1 MRGRGRSGP
10 RGTGQ
15 ARIWVGRG
23 GRGRRCSSKLVA
35 KTPTISR
42 HDMKPET
49 SRLGVRCLRGTI
61 IRLANHVWYETRQ
74 SSMLTHRCAD
84 PSQSLVSGPGSFL
97 VLPKATRELV
107 TTVSWLFVVRT
118 ARVGRRQR
126 RRQHWHWARGQT
138 AGVGVGTGFPSSP
151 STVLFRSSFYFI
163 NPRIT
168 ETTEADGRSNGRA
181 RTLELSP
188 LHRGQL
194 GRCCS
199 RVKGRWHVAAGNA
212 IPSTSLDF
220 MTRSLLQPQS
230 LAASSPS
237 FRLRHRCVGLAKA
250 ISQASDLNPHTL
262 YPPPLLPFLG
272 LQTLIRFDFDLTVS
286 SLRSF
291 LGLV

>member
-1 MRGRGRSGP
+1 MFGTRRDNQYADAQMRRSKPVPGF
-10 RGTGQ
+10 R
-15 ARIWVGRG
+15 ARLVSRAAESNKGVSHDG
-23 GRGRRCSSKLVA
+23 FMALRRANCSSGTSAAAAAALA
-35 KTPTISR
+35 LGEG
-42 HDMKPET
+42 ET
-49 SRLGVRCLRGTI
+49 AGV
-61 IRLANHVWYETRQ
+61 
-74 SSMLTHRCAD
+74 
-84 PSQSLVSGPGSFL
+84 
-97 VLPKATRELV
+97 
-107 TTVSWLFVVRT
+107 
-118 ARVGRRQR
+118 
-126 RRQHWHWARGQT
+126 
-138 AGVGVGTGFPSSP
+138 GVGVGTGFPSSP

-199 RVKGRWHVAAGNA
+199 RVEGRWHVAAGNA

-237 FRLRHRCVGLAKA
+237 FRLRHRYVGLAKA